1 MRLFD
6 LIRTANHNL
15 FRNKL
20 RTFLTILAIFVGSL
34 TIILNSAIN
43 TGVNAFIDE
52 QIESIGGEDYL
63 MITASGT
70 MDTMMGGGAMSMGS
84 SEPTEY
90 RETQTITALNHD
102 DVAKIKKLDGIVADS
117 VQETRLVSVDY
128 ITAKNLD
135 HKYQIQVA
143 RMLPGQFNIPTTAGR
158 LPNPDAKDYEITL
171 QSGYATA
178 LGFDSDE
185 AAVGKQVTLVTE
197 DLVTKE
203 PKKFNATVVGVAAP
217 GVVAMNESF
226 ISDNLEAA
234 IYKENTKYYNDEQKS
249 SVYMLQAQFDNSK
262 YTEAEIKQTL
272 KDAGYTGITVG
283 DMIGTVRSFFDIIMI
298 VFMVFG
304 AIALLAAAI
313 GIINTLYMSVEERT
327 REIGLDKALGMS
339 SFKIFLSFAI
349 EAILLG
355 FWGSVFGVLASVGIG
370 YVTNFYTHAPGGF
383 LEVFPT
389 FELMK
394 FTPENILPII
404 GIIMLI
410 AFLAGTMPAR
420 KAAKKNPIDAL
431 RYE

>member
-34 TIILNSAIN
+34 TIILNAAIN
-43 TGVNAFIDE
+43 TGVNDFIDE
-52 QIESIGGEDYL
+52 QTQSLGGEDYL

-70 MDTMMGGGAMSMGS
+70 MNSMMSGSAMGMGGTK
-84 SEPTEY
+84 PVEY
-90 RETQTITALNHD
+90 QAGGTIQTLDQD
-102 DVAKIKKLDGIVADS
+102 DIAEIKQLDGIIADS
-117 VQETRLVSVDY
+117 VQENRLVSVEY
-128 ITAKNLD
+128 ITSKKSDN
-135 HKYQIQVA
+135 KYQIQIG
-143 RMLPGQFNIPTTAGR
+143 RMIPGKFTIATTAGR
-158 LPNPDAKDYEITL
+158 LPERDAKNYEITL
-171 QSGYATA
+171 QSGYPEV
-178 LGFDSDE
+178 LGFKSDE
-185 AAVGKQVTLVTE
+185 AALGQKVTLITE
-197 DLVTKE
+197 DPMTKE
-203 PKKFNATVVGVAAP
+203 LKKFEATVVGVIAP
-217 GVVAMNESF
+217 GVVAIDASLV
-226 ISDNLEAA
+226 SDNLETA
-234 IYKENTKYYNDEQKS
+234 IYKENTKYFSDEQKS
-249 SVYMLQAQFDNSK
+249 SVYALQAQFDNSK
-262 YTEAEIKQTL
+262 YSADEIKDVL
-272 KDAGYTGITVG
+272 EKAGYTGITVE
-283 DMIGTVRSFFDIIMI
+283 DMMGMIRSFFDVIMI

-304 AIALLAAAI
+304 AIALVAAAI

-339 SFKIFLSFAI
+339 SFKIFLSFAV

-355 FWGSVFGVLASVGIG
+355 FWGSVLGVAASVGIG
-370 YVTNFYTHAPGGF
+370 YLANYYTHAPGGF

-394 FTPENILPII
+394 FTPENILPIV
-404 GIIMLI
+404 GIIMFI

>member
-34 TIILNSAIN
+34 TIILNAAIN
-43 TGVNAFIDE
+43 TGVNDFIDE
-52 QIESIGGEDYL
+52 QTESIGGEDYL
-63 MITASGT
+63 VITAAGT
-70 MDTMMGGGAMSMGS
+70 MNSMMSGSAMGMGS
-84 SEPTEY
+84 SEPAKYE
-90 RETQTITALNHD
+90 ENGTIEALDKD
-102 DVAKIKKLDGIVADS
+102 DIAKIKELDGIIADS
-117 VQETRLVSVDY
+117 VQENRLVSVEY
-128 ITAKNLD
+128 ITSKDAD
-135 HKYQIQVA
+135 SKYQIQVG
-143 RMLPGQFNIPTTAGR
+143 RMIPGKFSIATTAGR
-158 LPNPDAKDYEITL
+158 LPDRDAKNYEIAL
-171 QSGYATA
+171 QSGYPKA
-178 LGFDSDE
+178 LGYDSDE
-185 AAVGKQVTLVTE
+185 AALGKKVTLVTE
-197 DLVTKE
+197 DMVTKE
-203 PKKFNATVVGVAAP
+203 PKKFEATVVGVIAP
-217 GVVAMNESF
+217 GVVAINESLV
-226 ISDNLEAA
+226 SDNLEAA
-234 IYKENTKYYNDEQKS
+234 IYKENTKYYSDEQKS
-249 SVYMLQAQFDNSK
+249 SVYALQAQFDNTK
-262 YTEAEIKQTL
+262 YSEDEIKAIL
-272 KDAGYTGITVG
+272 EDAGYVGMTVS
-283 DMIGTVRSFFDIIMI
+283 DMMGMIRSFFDVIMI

-339 SFKIFLSFAI
+339 SFKVFLSFAI

-355 FWGSVFGVLASVGIG
+355 FWGSVLGVAASVGIG
-370 YVTNFYTHAPGGF
+370 YAANYYTHLPGGF

>member
-34 TIILNSAIN
+34 TIILNVAIN
-43 TGVNAFIDE
+43 TGVNDFIDE
-52 QIESIGGEDYL
+52 QTESIGGEDYL
-63 MITASGT
+63 TITAAGT
-70 MDTMMGGGAMSMGS
+70 MNSMMGGGAMSMGG
-84 SEPTEY
+84 SEPAKYE
-90 RETQTITALNHD
+90 ENGTIEMLGKSD
-102 DVAKIKKLDGIVADS
+102 IAKIKELEGIIADS
-117 VQETRLVSVDY
+117 VQENRLVSVEY
-128 ITAKNLD
+128 ITSKAAD
-135 HKYQIQVA
+135 SKYQIQVG
-143 RMLPGQFNIPTTAGR
+143 RMIPGQFTIATTAGR
-158 LPNPDAKDYEITL
+158 LPNRDAKDYEITL
-171 QSGYATA
+171 QSGYPKA
-178 LGFDSDE
+178 LGYGSDE
-185 AAVGKQVTLVTE
+185 AALGKKVTLVTE
-197 DLVTKE
+197 DMVTKE
-203 PKKFNATVVGVAAP
+203 TKKFEATVVGVIAP
-217 GVVAMNESF
+217 GVVTVNESLV
-226 ISDNLEAA
+226 SDNLEAA
-234 IYKENTKYYNDEQKS
+234 IYKENTKYYTDEQKS
-249 SVYMLQAQFDNSK
+249 SVYALQAQFDNAK
-262 YTEAEIKQTL
+262 YSEDEIKAIL
-272 KDAGYTGITVG
+272 EEAGYVGITVS
-283 DMIGTVRSFFDIIMI
+283 DMMGMIRSFFDAIMI

-339 SFKIFLSFAI
+339 SFKVFLSFAV

-355 FWGSVFGVLASVGIG
+355 FWGSVLGVAASVGIG
-370 YVTNFYTHAPGGF
+370 YAANYYTHQPGGF

-394 FTPENILPII
+394 FTPENILPIV

-410 AFLAGTMPAR
+410 ALLAGTMPAR